1 MPRLGRIPS
10 LTVDPQHHIPSRELV
25 HFHAGYLNNDI
36 EGWQNALNRRASCRS
51 VLAFDVLIQ
60 LLYQEARLVE
70 VQMQLVADCKL
81 TLIQR
86 NKKTVNYRRS
96 CTIRGNLTKM
106 ERRQQ
111 GSCLSH
117 VQNCLDQLAASIH
130 FALLHT
136 VAKLTLLGA
145 NKAYKSHNHMPLI
158 IKVKRETFSC
168 LIHLGF

>member
-36 EGWQNALNRRASCRS
+36 EGWQNALNRRASCWS

-86 NKKTVNYRRS
+86 KKY
-96 CTIRGNLTKM
+96 CEL
-106 ERRQQ
+106 Q
-111 GSCLSH
+111 
-117 VQNCLDQLAASIH
+117 
-130 FALLHT
+130 
-136 VAKLTLLGA
+136 AKL
-145 NKAYKSHNHMPLI
+145 HNQ
-158 IKVKRETFSC
+158 RELNQAGEKTAR
-168 LIHLGF
+168 